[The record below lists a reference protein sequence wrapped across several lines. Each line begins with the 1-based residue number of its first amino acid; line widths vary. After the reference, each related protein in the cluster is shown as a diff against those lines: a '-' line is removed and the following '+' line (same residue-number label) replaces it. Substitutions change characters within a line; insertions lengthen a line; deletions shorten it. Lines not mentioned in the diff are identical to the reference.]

1 MCLQNP
7 QSMACI
13 RITRLMFLMK
23 KTKCPTHVVINL
35 QFTVSCTRGKGKR
48 FRVRVEGRVE
58 KIEWKN
64 AYWPCSF
71 HQIGYRCRW
80 RGEEAMEPKMHRRH
94 KSSKACN
101 KVAEEDT
108 QQQLRLLEL
117 ARPYEAWL
125 NCESIN
131 YPSTTSTPNPN
142 HPEGEATYRNCE
154 WLILCDDVICFEV
167 VDAEAKTPPKEPPWS
182 AVSWLSNEL
191 TPTLRLWHRRGVVW
205 KILRPYKRCPRAI
218 P

>member
-23 KTKCPTHVVINL
+23 KTKCPTQVVINL

-125 NCESIN
+125 NCQSIN

-142 HPEGEATYRNCE
+142 HPATYRNCE
-154 WLILCDDVICFEV
+154 WLMWRCVLL
-167 VDAEAKTPPKEPPWS
+167 WS
-182 AVSWLSNEL
+182 CWRGGQNTERATMIGRFLAV
-191 TPTLRLWHRRGVVW
+191 
-205 KILRPYKRCPRAI
+205 
-218 P
+218 